1 MLLQKTTLRLALCL
15 AVGLSAAA
23 CSDDDPGG
31 EGGGTTSSTSSATT
45 GSGGGTTSTSSAT
58 TGQGGA
64 NEGGANEGGANEGGA
79 NEGGANEGGGSGE
92 GGANEGGGSGEG
104 GSTPTDPACGAD
116 TATFADVQAILT
128 ASCAGCHGN
137 SDHLP
142 GELDLRA
149 NAAHDGLVSADST
162 TCADRV
168 LVVPGMPSQS
178 YLINKLRNVD
188 LCNGGKRMPPPPNMA
203 LSEANIKKISDWI
216 CAGAPSD

>member
-1 MLLQKTTLRLALCL
+1 
-15 AVGLSAAA
+15 
-23 CSDDDPGG
+23 
-31 EGGGTTSSTSSATT
+31 
-45 GSGGGTTSTSSAT
+45 
-58 TGQGGA
+58 GA
-64 NEGGANEGGANEGGA
+64 NEGG
-79 NEGGANEGGGSGE
+79 ST
-92 GGANEGGGSGEG
+92 GEG

-116 TATFADVQAILT
+116 TATFADVKAILT

-149 NAAHDGLVSADST
+149 TAAHGELVDGDST

-203 LSEANIKKISDWI
+203 LSEANIKKINDWI